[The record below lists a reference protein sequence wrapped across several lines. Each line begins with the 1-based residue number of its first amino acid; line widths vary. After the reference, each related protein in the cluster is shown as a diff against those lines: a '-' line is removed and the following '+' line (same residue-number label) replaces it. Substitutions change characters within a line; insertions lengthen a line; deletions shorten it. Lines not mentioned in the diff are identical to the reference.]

1 MFLAS
6 LKEATQALHRKLEH
20 DVDIFH
26 TITTLESYSRLLQKF
41 LGFYLPVEP
50 RLLGV
55 QNRYDL
61 QVHLRGRLKSP
72 LLLRDLSE
80 IAAQQVTGVPLCET
94 LPTLT
99 CPAHVWGCLYV
110 LEGSTLGGTLISK
123 HITREL
129 GLTAEHGCAFFGSY
143 GSQVG
148 SMWQM
153 FTCTLEAYVSTH
165 HEEQIIIASACE
177 TFAVLSQWLLKE

>member
-6 LKEATQALHRKLEH
+6 IREATQAFHSKLEH
-20 DVDIFH
+20 DLDIFH
-26 TITTLESYSRLLQKF
+26 TITTLESYTRLLQKF

-50 RLLGV
+50 HLLGV

-61 QVHLRGRLKSP
+61 QVHLQQRLKSP

-80 IAAQQVTGVPLCET
+80 IAAQQGTGVSLCET
-94 LPTLT
+94 LPALT

-123 HITREL
+123 HVTRVL

-143 GSQVG
+143 GSHVG

-153 FTCTLEAYVSTH
+153 FTRKLEAYVSTY
-165 HEEQIIIASACE
+165 HEEKVIIDSACE
-177 TFAVLSQWLLKE
+177 TFAFLSQWLLKE